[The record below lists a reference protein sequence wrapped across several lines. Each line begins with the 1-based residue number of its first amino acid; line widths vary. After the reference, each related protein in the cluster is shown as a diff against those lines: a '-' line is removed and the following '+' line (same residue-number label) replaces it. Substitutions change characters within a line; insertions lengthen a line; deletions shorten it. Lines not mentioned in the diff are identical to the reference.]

1 MTMESIKIKYLLVLP
16 FALLVACADSKQIS
30 TSAVKESFVASAL
43 EDSKKT
49 IFAANVVKINNLVA
63 AVKEAEDDFKKNP
76 TNKNSYL
83 AKLST
88 SRNEI
93 SAAYVNCANLID
105 GEIVELITNFPSEV
119 SLFKEV
125 ANAIR
130 EVSLRVKHSDY
141 PLNEF
146 HPEKIVF
153 KDSNIKTNS
162 PSIYFDIF
170 AIKQMKSVK
179 AEVDMAKYLNDRE
192 RSVSALRKMREVY
205 LDQAKII
212 AINDPRLVDDMKKI
226 IDNESSLIDAVKS
239 GKDPIP
245 SSDSLHLEKY

>member
-1 MTMESIKIKYLLVLP
+1 MKSMKVNYLLILP

-30 TSAVKESFVASAL
+30 TSAVKESFLASML

-63 AVKEAEDDFKKNP
+63 AVKEAEDDLKKNP
-76 TNKNSYL
+76 ANKNSYL

-93 SAAYVNCANLID
+93 SSAYVNCANLID
-105 GEIVELITNFPSEV
+105 SETVGLITNSPSEV

-125 ANAIR
+125 TSAII
-130 EVSLRVKHSDY
+130 EVSLRVKQSDY

-153 KDSNIKTNS
+153 KDSSTKTDT
-162 PSIYFDIF
+162 PSIYFDDV

-179 AEVDMAKYLNDRE
+179 TEVDMAKYLNDRK
-192 RSVSALRKMREVY
+192 RSVSALKKMREVY

-226 IDNESSLIDAVKS
+226 IDIESSLIDAVKS
-239 GKDPIP
+239 GQDPIP